1 MEEVLTVLGEIKRE
15 ANGKGIKHDNYTGVI
30 TYMSSIPSPP
40 PTARTHTHTHTHM
53 HACTHVCT
61 HTYRKVM

>member
-15 ANGKGIKHDNYTGVI
+15 ANGKGINHDNYTGVI
-30 TYMSSIPSPP
+30 TYMSSIPPP
-40 PTARTHTHTHTHM
+40 PTT
-53 HACTHVCT
+53 HACTHVYT